1 MADYDINSAFK
12 AIEEELIA
20 SMIRNM
26 EHHIDIEKSE
36 NMTYPQWQAEQLKA
50 LQEYRINNRHNFNR
64 GTPNIRK
71 QIEKAIRQA
80 YKNGRTMQEAEIL
93 KAIKN
98 GFVPPHKPSAAA
110 QAEFFKI
117 NERKL
122 NALIKSVTDDIVKA
136 NHATLRM
143 ANDQYRKTLFNAQVY
158 FNAGTGNLRQAV
170 DMAARDFLAKGINC
184 VEYKNGRRVSAA
196 TYAQMAL
203 RTANTRAYLCG
214 EAQMRDEWGISTVI
228 VNKRGAACPL
238 CMKWVG
244 RVYYDD
250 VWGHT
255 NITDSKY
262 PRLSTAI
269 SGGLYHPNC
278 KDGHTTYFEG
288 VSTPPA
294 EPTKQDIIQANDMSR
309 AEARANYAARQVEK
323 YRRLSEYSLD
333 DDNKAKYR
341 QRLSEWQKQAEI
353 AENNVA
359 NDGNSGIIEVERDKF
374 RSKADPMFEVTGS
387 AYESN
392 PEEIEKFK
400 KEIIDNGCEFVESES
415 ERLAYA
421 PGRRLGEPGQVI
433 VSRNASYSAWC
444 HEIQHMRDDKNS
456 GWQCARLIWDN
467 DSRYE
472 MEKKAYK
479 IEMNLAKQLGRDDIV
494 KRLQENLEEERRLI
508 YGEE

>member
-50 LQEYRINNRHNFNR
+50 LQEYRINNRHSFNR

-158 FNAGTGNLRQAV
+158 FNTGTGNLRQAV

-196 TYAQMAL
+196 SYAQMAL

-255 NITDSKY
+255 NITDDKY

-269 SGGLYHPNC
+269 AGGLYHPNC

-294 EPTKQDIIQANDMSR
+294 EPTKQDIVQANEVSR
-309 AEARANYAARQVEK
+309 AEAKANYAARQVEK
-323 YRRLSEYSLD
+323 YRRLAEYSLD

-341 QRLSEWQKQAEI
+341 QRLSEWQKQVEI

-359 NDGNSGIIEVERDKF
+359 NDGNGGIIKEKDL
-374 RSKADPMFEVTGS
+374 
-387 AYESN
+387 SN
-392 PEEIEKFK
+392 YI
-400 KEIIDNGCEFVESES
+400 
-415 ERLAYA
+415 
-421 PGRRLGEPGQVI
+421 GR
-433 VSRNASYSAWC
+433 
-444 HEIQHMRDDKNS
+444 
-456 GWQCARLIWDN
+456 
-467 DSRYE
+467 
-472 MEKKAYK
+472 K
-479 IEMNLAKQLGRDDIV
+479 IEDTDNQSVREWYVANVSDIPNQVDKTKSFEEQVQQAYNLRNKY
-494 KRLQENLEEERRLI
+494 KREARVAMSDRKTAENLEIERPVKSFEELLRDKMIRKKLSKQEALEDI
-508 YGEE
+508 LKTASKTNADVNKEFNL

>member
-136 NHATLRM
+136 KHATLRM
-143 ANDQYRKTLFNAQVY
+143 ANDQYRKVLFNAQVY
-158 FNAGTGNLRQAV
+158 FNTGTGSLRQAV

-196 TYAQMAL
+196 SYAEMAL

-255 NITDSKY
+255 NITDDKY

-269 SGGLYHPNC
+269 AGGLYHPNC

-294 EPTKQDIIQANDMSR
+294 EPTKQDIVQANEVSR
-309 AEARANYAARQVEK
+309 AEAKANYAARQVEK
-323 YRRLSEYSLD
+323 YRRLAEYSLD

-359 NDGNSGIIEVERDKF
+359 NIENSGIIDVERLNRREKNIGDFKRLKINMQKKSVLNVAKKYGVSTNGLKLKIQ
-374 RSKADPMFEVTGS
+374 RSKDLLSAPFYGS
-387 AYESN
+387 TDYDHIGRIDLFPNAFSD
-392 PEEIEKFK
+392 EEQLIRTIIHEKCHVMQLIKYGK
-400 KEIIDNGCEFVESES
+400 KYVQDNLDF
-415 ERLAYA
+415 
-421 PGRRLGEPGQVI
+421 
-433 VSRNASYSAWC
+433 
-444 HEIQHMRDDKNS
+444 
-456 GWQCARLIWDN
+456 
-467 DSRYE
+467 
-472 MEKKAYK
+472 MEKRAYRFEDFYYRILK
-479 IEMNLAKQLGRDDIV
+479 RKV
-494 KRLQENLEEERRLI
+494 K
-508 YGEE
+508 